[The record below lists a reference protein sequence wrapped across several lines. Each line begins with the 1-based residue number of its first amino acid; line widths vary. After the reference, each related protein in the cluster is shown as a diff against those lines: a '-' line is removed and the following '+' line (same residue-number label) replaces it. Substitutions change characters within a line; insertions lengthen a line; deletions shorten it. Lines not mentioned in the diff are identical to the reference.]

1 MSREIEYL
9 EQAKE
14 DIENLNDY
22 IENQCH
28 APLTAL
34 RYIDGLRG
42 RIQWLRNNAELF
54 PIVPELSFMMGYPIR
69 RLNYEKMTVLY
80 SVDEDVVNIH
90 RIMPQSMIIY

>member
-1 MSREIEYL
+1 MRTIEYL

-14 DIENLNDY
+14 DIELLNDY

-34 RYIDGLRG
+34 RYIEGLRG

-54 PIVPELSFMMGYPIR
+54 PVVPELSLLMGYPIR
-69 RLNYEKMTVLY
+69 RLNYEKMAVLY
-80 SVDEDVVNIH
+80 SIDGNLVNIH

>member
-1 MSREIEYL
+1 MSREIQYL

-14 DIENLNDY
+14 DIELLNDY

-42 RIQWLRNNAELF
+42 RI
-54 PIVPELSFMMGYPIR
+54 
-69 RLNYEKMTVLY
+69 K
-80 SVDEDVVNIH
+80 
-90 RIMPQSMIIY
+90 

>member
-1 MSREIEYL
+1 MRTIEYL

-14 DIENLNDY
+14 DIELLNDY

-34 RYIDGLRG
+34 RYIEGLRG
-42 RIQWLRNNAELF
+42 RIQWLRNNADLF
-54 PIVPELSFMMGYPIR
+54 PIVPELSLLMGYPIR
-69 RLNYEKMTVLY
+69 RLNYEKMAVLY
-80 SVDEDVVNIH
+80 SIEDDIVNIH

>member
-1 MSREIEYL
+1 MRTIEYL

-14 DIENLNDY
+14 DIELLNDY

-34 RYIDGLRG
+34 RYIEGLRG

-54 PIVPELSFMMGYPIR
+54 PVVPELSLLMGYPIR
-69 RLNYEKMTVLY
+69 RLNYEKMAVLY
-80 SVDEDVVNIH
+80 SIDGNIVNIH

>member
-1 MSREIEYL
+1 MRTIEYL

-14 DIENLNDY
+14 DIELLNDY
-22 IENQCH
+22 IKDQCH

-34 RYIDGLRG
+34 RYIEGLRG

-54 PIVPELSFMMGYPIR
+54 PVVPELSLLMGYPIR
-69 RLNYEKMTVLY
+69 RLNYEKMAVLY
-80 SVDEDVVNIH
+80 FIDGNIVNIH